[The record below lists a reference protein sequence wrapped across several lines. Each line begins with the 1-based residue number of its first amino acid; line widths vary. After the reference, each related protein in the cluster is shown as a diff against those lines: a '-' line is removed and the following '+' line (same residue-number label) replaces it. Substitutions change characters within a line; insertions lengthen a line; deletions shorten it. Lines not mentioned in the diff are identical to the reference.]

1 MSQVLV
7 PDGVYLVCTK
17 GLINS
22 QLTVTSQSSV
32 TMESGKLVGTE
43 EDRMDRNMNCAAIA
57 VGAAIIGAL
66 IAGIIAAA
74 TVTTGGLAGAA
85 IVGAIA
91 AGGAAVGGGLG
102 ALIPCLC
109 GMLTN
114 NWQGCHP
121 NVEIESKKLLLSDSL
136 LPCKLGGQIM
146 IFYSKSAADSA
157 ISLNRYSTAFDIG
170 TIAVM
175 AFATGL
181 TGGFKGITTIGKGV
195 LEGFSKFGT
204 KIGFQCLGK
213 AGLFAGGSLA
223 GGYFVDKGIDMAK
236 DVLGV
241 NVSPPETNIHDIR
254 KQKDED
260 KKDGIISQPD
270 LPGGENVY
278 TNGVNPYKIE
288 TSSKFDLYTFA
299 EQEIGSST
307 TTSDVRNGAII
318 STIDKKTD
326 VAFNIETSASDRTGY
341 MATGTRIETTTGSQ
355 YTPTGAKSNFTT
367 AFKDSFTKSN
377 ILTALGM
384 AFLKDMLA
392 AVENPLLK
400 NTIKEYMDC
409 LEEENKARAKILEY
423 EEDI

>member
-43 EDRMDRNMNCAAIA
+43 EDRMNRNMNCAAIA

-223 GGYFVDKGIDMAK
+223 GGAIVDGVIGLSKKQLGI
-236 DVLGV
+236 
-241 NVSPPETNIHDIR
+241 NISPPETNIHDI
-254 KQKDED
+254 KN
-260 KKDGIISQPD
+260 KKMKTKKMKLS
-270 LPGGENVY
+270 
-278 TNGVNPYKIE
+278 VNLIY
-288 TSSKFDLYTFA
+288 
-299 EQEIGSST
+299 
-307 TTSDVRNGAII
+307 
-318 STIDKKTD
+318 
-326 VAFNIETSASDRTGY
+326 
-341 MATGTRIETTTGSQ
+341 
-355 YTPTGAKSNFTT
+355 
-367 AFKDSFTKSN
+367 
-377 ILTALGM
+377 
-384 AFLKDMLA
+384 
-392 AVENPLLK
+392 
-400 NTIKEYMDC
+400 
-409 LEEENKARAKILEY
+409 LEERMFIPMVWTH
-423 EEDI
+423 IR

>member
-32 TMESGKLVGTE
+32 TMESEKLVGTE
-43 EDRMDRNMNCAAIA
+43 EDRMDRNMNCATIA
-57 VGAAIIGAL
+57 VGAAIVGAL

-213 AGLFAGGSLA
+213 AGLFTGGSLA
-223 GGYFVDKGIDMAK
+223 GGAIVDRAIGLAKKNIGI
-236 DVLGV
+236 
-241 NVSPPETNIHDIR
+241 NISPPETNIHDI
-254 KQKDED
+254 KNQKDED
-260 KKDGIISQPD
+260 KKDEIISQPN

-278 TNGVNPYKIE
+278 TNGVSPYKIE
-288 TSSKFDLYTFA
+288 TSSKFNLYTFA
-299 EQEIGSST
+299 EQEIGSSS
-307 TTSDVRNGAII
+307 TTSDVKNGALI

-326 VAFNIETSASDRTGY
+326 VAFNIESSASDRTGY

-355 YTPTGAKSNFTT
+355 YTPTGTT
-367 AFKDSFTKSN
+367 QVQHR
-377 ILTALGM
+377 TAIPSAGV
-384 AFLKDMLA
+384 A
-392 AVENPLLK
+392 
-400 NTIKEYMDC
+400 
-409 LEEENKARAKILEY
+409 
-423 EEDI
+423 

>member
-1 MSQVLV
+1 
-7 PDGVYLVCTK
+7 
-17 GLINS
+17 
-22 QLTVTSQSSV
+22 
-32 TMESGKLVGTE
+32 
-43 EDRMDRNMNCAAIA
+43 MNCAAIA

-114 NWQGCHP
+114 NWQGCHS

-223 GGYFVDKGIDMAK
+223 GGAIVDGVIGLSKKQLGI
-236 DVLGV
+236 
-241 NVSPPETNIHDIR
+241 NISPPETNIHDIK

-260 KKDGIISQPD
+260 KKDEIISQPN

-278 TNGVNPYKIE
+278 TNGVDPYKIE
-288 TSSKFDLYTFA
+288 TSSKFNLYTFA
-299 EQEIGSST
+299 EQEIGSS
-307 TTSDVRNGAII
+307 
-318 STIDKKTD
+318 STN
-326 VAFNIETSASDRTGY
+326 V
-341 MATGTRIETTTGSQ
+341 
-355 YTPTGAKSNFTT
+355 
-367 AFKDSFTKSN
+367 
-377 ILTALGM
+377 
-384 AFLKDMLA
+384 
-392 AVENPLLK
+392 
-400 NTIKEYMDC
+400 
-409 LEEENKARAKILEY
+409 
-423 EEDI
+423 

>member
-213 AGLFAGGSLA
+213 AGLFAGGSLV
-223 GGYFVDKGIDMAK
+223 GGTIVTGVIGIVKKGFGI
-236 DVLGV
+236 
-241 NVSPPETNIHDIR
+241 NVTPPETNIHDI
-254 KQKDED
+254 KTQKNDNKNE
-260 KKDGIISQPD
+260 ISTLPD
-270 LPGGENVY
+270 LPAGDKVY
-278 TNGVNPYKIE
+278 TNGVSPYKIE

-307 TTSDVRNGAII
+307 TTSNIKNGAII

-326 VAFNIETSASDRTGY
+326 VAFNIETSASDRDGY

-367 AFKDSFTKSN
+367 GFKDSFTKSS

-400 NTIKEYMDC
+400 NAIKEYMDC